1 MINSKQRAYLKSLAH
16 DLKPLIQVGKSGI
29 TEGLLAQIDA
39 SLESHELIKITF
51 LQNSPVE
58 GKEVV
63 DEIIEATGAE
73 FVNLIGKKL
82 TLYRESKENKKIEL

>member
-29 TEGLLAQIDA
+29 TEGLLSQIDA
-39 SLESHELIKITF
+39 SLESHEHIKITF

-63 DEIIEATGAE
+63 DEIIEATGAD

>member
-29 TEGLLAQIDA
+29 TEGLLSQIDA

-51 LQNSPVE
+51 LQNSHVE

-63 DEIIEATGAE
+63 DEIIEATGAD

>member
-1 MINSKQRAYLKSLAH
+1 M
-16 DLKPLIQVGKSGI
+16 KPLIQVGKSGV
-29 TEGLLAQIDA
+29 TEGLISQIDV

-58 GKEVV
+58 AREVA

-82 TLYRESKENKKIEL
+82 TIYRESKENKKIEL

>member
-1 MINSKQRAYLKSLAH
+1 MINSKQRAYLKSLSH
-16 DLKPLIQVGKSGI
+16 DTKPLIQVGKSGV
-29 TEGLLAQIDA
+29 TEGLISQIDA

-58 GKEVV
+58 AREVA

-82 TLYRESKENKKIEL
+82 TIYRESKENKKIEL